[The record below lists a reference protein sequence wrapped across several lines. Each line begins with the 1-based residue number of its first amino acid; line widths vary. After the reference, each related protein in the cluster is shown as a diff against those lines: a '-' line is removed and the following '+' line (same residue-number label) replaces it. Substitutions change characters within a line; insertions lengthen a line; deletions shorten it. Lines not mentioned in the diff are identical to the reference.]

1 MNSYLKFD
9 PQFRKQIAQR
19 GVTFDWFA
27 SLFLGSNAEFES
39 VPSLLHGIS
48 AAQNAFAIRQ
58 TLATDITYT
67 SLRDKG
73 FSCQDPWVAGARC
86 GAVICQ
92 TPDRQES
99 LPFALLPIYYGCRS
113 ASGEEFWVCV
123 YSTFGRVTQVF
134 FPERHLVVFDIF
146 QDTAE
151 AVIGCLQSWLSRH
164 PFKSAKSLEARVGS
178 PSRCIGL
185 LDMVTNF
192 GHQAINHLSGV
203 QRVLDFN
210 LLKQMDELW
219 VCGVL
224 FFGRVE
230 SLFPELDHRVRYF
243 STRWEVANELMYEP
257 HQVIRIGS
265 TYLPSKLRR
274 RIMRSVPA
282 VASGEQGNLLVV
294 TVRAAGRI
302 CVNLPEIVAELY
314 ESLRETFDFTIAL
327 DGWVIP
333 ESAVGPRASPGGGVP
348 QQYTS
353 AIRDEMDLAHQIQK
367 RLPHGAISANT
378 IGRSMLESL
387 NELSVATC
395 YFAHVGTLQHKLGLL
410 LRLPG
415 VVHGPRL
422 QVCGPE
428 GGPYYSE
435 DGIPPVFIPE
445 DAIEDLPTTSS
456 RGRSFADYR
465 IVDMSFTKAALARVM
480 RRR

>member
-1 MNSYLKFD
+1 
-9 PQFRKQIAQR
+9 
-19 GVTFDWFA
+19 
-27 SLFLGSNAEFES
+27 
-39 VPSLLHGIS
+39 
-48 AAQNAFAIRQ
+48 
-58 TLATDITYT
+58 
-67 SLRDKG
+67 
-73 FSCQDPWVAGARC
+73 
-86 GAVICQ
+86 
-92 TPDRQES
+92 
-99 LPFALLPIYYGCRS
+99 
-113 ASGEEFWVCV
+113 
-123 YSTFGRVTQVF
+123 
-134 FPERHLVVFDIF
+134 
-146 QDTAE
+146 
-151 AVIGCLQSWLSRH
+151 
-164 PFKSAKSLEARVGS
+164 
-178 PSRCIGL
+178 
-185 LDMVTNF
+185 
-192 GHQAINHLSGV
+192 
-203 QRVLDFN
+203 
-210 LLKQMDELW
+210 
-219 VCGVL
+219 
-224 FFGRVE
+224 
-230 SLFPELDHRVRYF
+230 
-243 STRWEVANELMYEP
+243 MYEP